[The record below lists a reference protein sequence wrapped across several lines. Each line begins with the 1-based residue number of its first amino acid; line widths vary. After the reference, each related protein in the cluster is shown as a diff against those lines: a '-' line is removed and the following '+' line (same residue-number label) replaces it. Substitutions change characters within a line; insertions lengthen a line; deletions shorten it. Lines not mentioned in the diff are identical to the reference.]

1 MNPISRISA
10 FKQVLGATGLSTV
23 LMIMALCA
31 SKPRL
36 ISEFDGWSLRPSI
49 EPSQQRGPEVTLN
62 FLGPVAVDVW
72 TAFADA
78 AGYIECMPKESWAM
92 NPCQGEPKS
101 QFKISP
107 ARGSNYNDLRTA
119 STTANTAATANN
131 IAK

>member
-1 MNPISRISA
+1 
-10 FKQVLGATGLSTV
+10 
-23 LMIMALCA
+23 
-31 SKPRL
+31 L
-36 ISEFDGWSLRPSI
+36 ITEFDGWSLRPSI
-49 EPSQQRGPEVTLN
+49 EPTQQRGPEVTLN

-119 STTANTAATANN
+119 SNTANAAATANN